1 MATSSLRE
9 RTDVF
14 VARCRAAALAV
25 TPQRLAIFRQLAA
38 TDRHPSAEE
47 LHAAVR
53 REMPTLSLATV
64 YKTLDTLAAI
74 GAVRPVSRLGA
85 RGRWD
90 ANLGPHHH
98 LICTAC
104 GAVSDVTEPAL
115 DAAGRPARRVAARL
129 GFAAAGHAVEIFGR
143 CAACRRAPPSSP
155 HPKDHERSRFHL
167 SQPTHGGGGNSA
179 PIERRARWPRR

>member
-1 MATSSLRE
+1 MSRPAMRA
-9 RTDVF
+9 RMDGF

-90 ANLGPHHH
+90 ANLAAHHH
-98 LICTAC
+98 LICTEC
-104 GAVSDVTEPAL
+104 GAVSDVTERAL
-115 DAAGRPARRVAARL
+115 DAAARPARRVAARH

-143 CAACRRAPPSSP
+143 CAACRRARPSSAA
-155 HPKDHERSRFHL
+155 HPNDQE
-167 SQPTHGGGGNSA
+167 G
-179 PIERRARWPRR
+179 RARWPKR

>member
-1 MATSSLRE
+1 MGRSRSRV
-9 RTDVF
+9 RMDGF
-14 VARCRAAALAV
+14 VARCRAASLAV
-25 TPQRLAIFRQLAA
+25 TPQRLAIFRELAA
-38 TDRHPSAEE
+38 TTHHPSAEE

-64 YKTLDTLAAI
+64 YKTLDTLAGI

-98 LICTAC
+98 LICTVC
-104 GAVSDVTEPAL
+104 GDVSDVTEPAL
-115 DAAGRPARRVAARL
+115 DAAGGPARRVAARR

-143 CAACRRAPPSSP
+143 CAACRRARHAAAVHST
-155 HPKDHERSRFHL
+155 DQE
-167 SQPTHGGGGNSA
+167 G
-179 PIERRARWPRR
+179 RARWPKR

>member
-1 MATSSLRE
+1 MSRLPLRE
-9 RTDVF
+9 RMDGF
-14 VARCRAAALAV
+14 VARCRAATLAV

-98 LICTAC
+98 LICTEC
-104 GAVSDVTEPAL
+104 GAVSDVTERAL
-115 DAAGRPARRVAARL
+115 DAAARPARRVAARH

-143 CAACRRAPPSSP
+143 CAACRRARPLPPA
-155 HPKDHERSRFHL
+155 HKHDQE
-167 SQPTHGGGGNSA
+167 G
-179 PIERRARWPRR
+179 RARWPKR

>member
-1 MATSSLRE
+1 MTRPALRE
-9 RTDVF
+9 RTDAF
-14 VARCRAAALAV
+14 MARCRTAGLAV

-38 TDRHPSAEE
+38 TDRHPSAEQ

-104 GAVSDVTEPAL
+104 GTVSDVTEPTL
-115 DAAGRPARRVAARL
+115 DAAGAPARRVAARH
-129 GFAAAGHAVEIFGR
+129 GFAADGHAVEIFGR
-143 CAACRRAPPSSP
+143 CPACRGTRADAPPTA
-155 HPKDHERSRFHL
+155 HLKDHE
-167 SQPTHGGGGNSA
+167 G
-179 PIERRARWPRR
+179 RARWPRR

>member
-1 MATSSLRE
+1 MRARM
-9 RTDVF
+9 DGF
-14 VARCRAAALAV
+14 IARCRASALAV

-98 LICTAC
+98 LICTEC
-104 GAVSDVTEPAL
+104 GAVGDVTERAL
-115 DAAGRPARRVAARL
+115 DAAARPARRVAARH

-143 CAACRRAPPSSP
+143 CAACRRVRPSSP
-155 HPKDHERSRFHL
+155 AHEND
-167 SQPTHGGGGNSA
+167 QEG
-179 PIERRARWPRR
+179 RARWPKR

>member
-1 MATSSLRE
+1 MSRSAMHARM
-9 RTDVF
+9 DGF
-14 VARCRAAALAV
+14 VARCRAATLAV

-98 LICTAC
+98 LICTEC
-104 GAVSDVTEPAL
+104 GAVSDVTERAL
-115 DAAGRPARRVAARL
+115 DAAGRPARRVAARH

-143 CAACRRAPPSSP
+143 CAVCRRVRPSSSA
-155 HPKDHERSRFHL
+155 HEND
-167 SQPTHGGGGNSA
+167 QEG
-179 PIERRARWPRR
+179 RARWPKR

>member
-1 MATSSLRE
+1 MSRLPLRE
-9 RTDVF
+9 RMDGF
-14 VARCRAAALAV
+14 VARCRAATLAV

-64 YKTLDTLAAI
+64 YKTLDTLATI

-98 LICTAC
+98 LICTEC
-104 GAVSDVTEPAL
+104 GAVSDVTERAL
-115 DAAGRPARRVAARL
+115 DAAARPARRVAARH

-143 CAACRRAPPSSP
+143 CAACRRARPSSP
-155 HPKDHERSRFHL
+155 AHKHDQE
-167 SQPTHGGGGNSA
+167 G
-179 PIERRARWPRR
+179 RARWPKR

>member
-1 MATSSLRE
+1 MARPPMRE

-14 VARCRAAALAV
+14 VARCRTAGLAV
-25 TPQRLAIFRQLAA
+25 TPQRLAIFQQLAA

-64 YKTLDTLAAI
+64 YKTLDTLAGI

-90 ANLGPHHH
+90 ANLGAHHH

-104 GAVSDVTEPAL
+104 GAVSDVTEPTL
-115 DAAGRPARRVAARL
+115 DAAARPAKRVAARH
-129 GFAAAGHAVEIFGR
+129 GFAADGHAVEIFGR
-143 CAACRRAPPSSP
+143 CAACRGPRRAKPLPPV
-155 HPKDHERSRFHL
+155 HPKGHE
-167 SQPTHGGGGNSA
+167 G
-179 PIERRARWPRR
+179 RARWPKR

>member
-1 MATSSLRE
+1 MRRPPLRE
-9 RTDVF
+9 RMDVF
-14 VARCRAAALAV
+14 VGCCRTAGLAV
-25 TPQRLAIFRQLAA
+25 TPQRLAIFRQLAG

-64 YKTLDTLAAI
+64 YKTLDALARI

-98 LICTAC
+98 LICTGC
-104 GAVSDVTEPAL
+104 GAVSDVTEKTL
-115 DAAGRPARRVAARL
+115 DAAARPARRVAARH
-129 GFAAAGHAVEIFGR
+129 GFAADGHAVEIFGR
-143 CAACRRAPPSSP
+143 CAACRSARLAAPSNPV
-155 HPKDHERSRFHL
+155 HLKDQEGR
-167 SQPTHGGGGNSA
+167 T
-179 PIERRARWPRR
+179 RWPRP

>member
-1 MATSSLRE
+1 MARPPLRE
-9 RTDVF
+9 RIDHF

-53 REMPTLSLATV
+53 SEMPTLSLATV
-64 YKTLDTLAAI
+64 YKTLDTLASI

-98 LICTAC
+98 LICTDC
-104 GAVSDVTEPAL
+104 GAVSDVTERAL
-115 DAAGRPARRVAARL
+115 DAAARPARRAAARH
-129 GFAAAGHAVEIFGR
+129 GFAVAGHAVEIFGR
-143 CAACRRAPPSSP
+143 CAGCRRARPSPQS
-155 HPKDHERSRFHL
+155 KDEK
-167 SQPTHGGGGNSA
+167 G
-179 PIERRARWPRR
+179 RARWPKR

>member
-1 MATSSLRE
+1 MRE
-9 RTDVF
+9 RMDGF

-98 LICTAC
+98 LICTEC
-104 GAVSDVTEPAL
+104 GAVSDVMERAL
-115 DAAGRPARRVAARL
+115 DAAARPARRVAARH

-143 CAACRRAPPSSP
+143 CAACRRARPSSAA
-155 HPKDHERSRFHL
+155 HENN
-167 SQPTHGGGGNSA
+167 QEG
-179 PIERRARWPRR
+179 RARWPKR

>member
-1 MATSSLRE
+1 MGRPARRE
-9 RTDVF
+9 QMDVF
-14 VARCRAAALAV
+14 VARCRTAGLAV
-25 TPQRLAIFRQLAA
+25 TPQRLAIFRELAA

-64 YKTLDTLAAI
+64 YKTLDTLAGI

-98 LICTAC
+98 LICIAC
-104 GAVSDVTEPAL
+104 GAVSDVTEPRL
-115 DAAGRPARRVAARL
+115 DAAARPARRVAARH
-129 GFAAAGHAVEIFGR
+129 GFDADGHAVEIFGR
-143 CAACRRAPPSSP
+143 CAACRASRRGTPSSSV
-155 HPKDHERSRFHL
+155 HPNDQE
-167 SQPTHGGGGNSA
+167 G
-179 PIERRARWPRR
+179 RARWPKR

>member
-1 MATSSLRE
+1 MPRPALLRDQLE
-9 RTDVF
+9 AF
-14 VARCRAAALAV
+14 VARCRTARLAV
-25 TPQRLAIFRQLAA
+25 TPQRLAIFRELAA

-64 YKTLDTLAAI
+64 YKTLDTLAGI

-90 ANLGPHHH
+90 ANLGAHHH

-104 GAVSDVTEPAL
+104 GAVSDVTEPTL
-115 DAAGRPARRVAARL
+115 DAAARPARRVAARH
-129 GFAAAGHAVEIFGR
+129 GFAADGHAVEIFGR
-143 CAACRRAPPSSP
+143 CAACRRTRPSSSV
-155 HPKDHERSRFHL
+155 HPKDQE
-167 SQPTHGGGGNSA
+167 G
-179 PIERRARWPRR
+179 RARWPKR